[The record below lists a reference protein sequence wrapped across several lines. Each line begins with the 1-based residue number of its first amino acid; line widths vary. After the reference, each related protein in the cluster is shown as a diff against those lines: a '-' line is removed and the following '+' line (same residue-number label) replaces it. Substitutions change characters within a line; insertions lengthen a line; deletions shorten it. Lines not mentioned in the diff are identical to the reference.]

1 LAGSSRLTLM
11 VVDDQALFRRALE
24 DRLRSE
30 GFTVLGAENGR
41 EALDLL
47 ERSAT
52 PCLVLLDV
60 VMPVMNGVEF
70 LHALDRRRDTDD
82 VRVVLLSAYEVVD
95 QVAQHS
101 PRIVG
106 RLHKPVDLAELRHA
120 IQAQAAQVLAGAHLP
135 N

>member
-1 LAGSSRLTLM
+1 LAGSSRLTLL

-24 DRLRSE
+24 DRLRAE

-70 LHALDRRRDTDD
+70 LHALERRRDADD
-82 VRVVLLSAYEVVD
+82 VRVVLVSAYAVVD
-95 QVAQHS
+95 QVALHS

-120 IQAQAAQVLAGAHLP
+120 IQAQIVASAHLP